1 MDPNIRDKI
10 NLLQQRLATLRAEG
24 VTDSFDLEMDIINTM
39 TDFYDTYPS
48 IVKRLCREENQDN
61 TFLYKMINMLDKV
74 NNGETSLASVE
85 VKLGNELAEK
95 YIYPVISKEELYN
108 PSKK

>member
-10 NLLQQRLATLRAEG
+10 DLLQQRLVELRASG
-24 VTDSFDLEMDIINTM
+24 VTDPFDLEMDIINNM

-61 TFLYKMINMLDKV
+61 AFLYKMIGMLEKV
-74 NNGETSLASVE
+74 NNGDASMAAVE
-85 VKLGNELAEK
+85 LKLGNELAEK
-95 YIYPVISKEELYN
+95 FIYPVINKEQI
-108 PSKK
+108 KK